1 MVLVS
6 ATALVKKYL
15 IDLNKVFKKVDIK
28 DTDPLAVSS
37 CFHVL
42 SGCTGCSV
50 LMGPLLVCSEGL
62 CPCKVS
68 RRERLMDEIEK

>member
-28 DTDPLAVSS
+28 YTDLLSVAAFMS
-37 CFHVL
+37 CQDVQVAQ
-42 SGCTGCSV
+42 C
-50 LMGPLLVCSEGL
+50 
-62 CPCKVS
+62 
-68 RRERLMDEIEK
+68 